1 MGEELRE
8 QPNKVILTFDVEGL
22 PPKQDFFD
30 HASAMYVNKTLD
42 LLEEKGFR
50 GIFFLTGIV
59 AEQIRRYPDI
69 VKRLARHEI
78 GYHSSSHAR
87 PTIIEYTD
95 VASYEEAVAISLKRE
110 TSRIDTETGHIEDE
124 GGILALRKTFPRNDI
139 RCFRAPFL
147 AWSPPHLEALQGL
160 GITFDFSSGTSDDP
174 VFFQGIE
181 FYPYPIPI
189 DGVVR
194 TFVHKEP
201 EDFFVQPI
209 TSTLLR
215 RKVTVFSMHPS
226 NLPVKNPFV
235 SAGKLKVGGKVRTKF
250 VISFQR
256 LLLETIHFLQKAN
269 LIQVTSSL
277 GQKWQHLRPQKIDVE
292 RIFRL
297 SVQEVARLF
306 NCNPRF
312 VLSHFRRFFGQS
324 KASQLR

>member
-1 MGEELRE
+1 MGEEELRE

-22 PPKQDFFD
+22 PPKQDFFN
-30 HASAMYVNKTLD
+30 HVSAMYVNKTLD
-42 LLEEKGFR
+42 LLEERDFK

-69 VKRLARHEI
+69 VKRLGSHEI
-78 GYHSSSHAR
+78 GYHSSSHVR
-87 PTIIEYTD
+87 PTITEYTD

-110 TSRIDTETGHIEDE
+110 TSRIDSETGQIKGK

-147 AWSPPHLEALQGL
+147 AWSPPHLEALKRL
-160 GITFDFSSGTSDDP
+160 RIMFDFSSSISDDP
-174 VFFQGIE
+174 VSFRGIE

-194 TFVHKEP
+194 TFVHKGP

-215 RKVTVFSMHPS
+215 RKVTVLSMHPS
-226 NLPVKNPFV
+226 NLPVKNPF
-235 SAGKLKVGGKVRTKF
+235 ARADKIKVGGKVRTKL

-256 LLLETIHFLQKAN
+256 LLLDRIHFLQKAN
-269 LIQVTSSL
+269 LIEVTSTLS
-277 GQKWQHLRPQKIDVE
+277 QKWQALRPEKIDVE
-292 RIFRL
+292 RIYQI
-297 SVQEVARLF
+297 SVQGVTHLF
-306 NCNPRF
+306 NYNSRF
-312 VLSHFRRFFGQS
+312 VLSHFMRFFD
-324 KASQLR
+324 